1 MSNFFF
7 AKKQYRIRLVYYI
20 FTDEIKWM
28 IITPGLIRSVK
39 THNSCWGESA
49 FKPSLRVG
57 HWKWRE
63 RSRYREIYYP
73 AGQKETLFVNYRLF
87 QQICFSLFFWELIV
101 SSSTLVITIMSMDC
115 IHSNCTKESSFYLIW
130 EHPLS
135 WLDADA

>member
-73 AGQKETLFVNYRLF
+73 AGQRKLYLLIIV
-87 QQICFSLFFWELIV
+87 CFNRYVFRYFFWELIV
-101 SSSTLVITIMSMDC
+101 SSSLLVITIMSMDC
-115 IHSNCTKESSFYLIW
+115 IHSNCTKESSFYWIC